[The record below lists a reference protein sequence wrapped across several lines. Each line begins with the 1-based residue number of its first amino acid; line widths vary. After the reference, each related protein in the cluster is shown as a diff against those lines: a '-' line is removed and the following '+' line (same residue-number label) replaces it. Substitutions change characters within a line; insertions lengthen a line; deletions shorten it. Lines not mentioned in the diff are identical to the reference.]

1 MNLQLALILLGVAT
15 FIGIVLFSLWQKRGG
30 SRVWLDRP
38 RQWLQS
44 NLQRIPWGNIVTAV
58 RPKELAQRVR
68 QKEPS
73 LVSSSDLDLAGD
85 GRESGA
91 QTEPMPDGSPQ
102 DDGSQKGAVGSAQA
116 LPSEIGKQPLKIDY
130 WARLPGPT
138 PVSRDAALSVFREHE
153 IDLQRPR
160 ALHGR
165 TEPGNVWV
173 DLTTAPAD
181 EVFTDLIVSLQIADR
196 DGAVSESEL
205 TRFNNLTYYMSESLN
220 RSLQFD
226 MTIEEALPE
235 AERLARFCQEFDL
248 LAVIHIEPPPGR
260 GFSGPEVTQALDR
273 AGMRLGKDD
282 MFHLYDPRTGAGRFS
297 LANRSESGSFSYDV
311 LESGMLRGLVLFLNV
326 PTAPRPSQ
334 TFSDLI
340 SVATY
345 VSTEIDGVLVDP
357 QGKAL
362 ADAQFDSIARQIR
375 SLESSMKRYGID
387 PGSEEAKR
395 LF

>member
-30 SRVWLDRP
+30 SRVWLDLP

-73 LVSSSDLDLAGD
+73 LVSSGDLDLAGD

-102 DDGSQKGAVGSAQA
+102 DDGSQKGAVGSAQG
-116 LPSEIGKQPLKIDY
+116 LSSEIGKQPLKIDY

-165 TEPGNVWV
+165 TEPGNVWL

-181 EVFTDLIVSLQIADR
+181 EVFADLIVSLQIADR

-260 GFSGPEVTQALDR
+260 GFSGPEVTRALDR

-282 MFHLYDPRTGAGRFS
+282 MFHLYDPRTGASRFS
-297 LANRSESGSFSYDV
+297 LANRSESGSFSYDE

-357 QGKAL
+357 QGEVL
-362 ADAQFDSIARQIR
+362 TNAQFDSIARQIR

>member
-73 LVSSSDLDLAGD
+73 LVSSGDLDLAGD

>member
-73 LVSSSDLDLAGD
+73 LVSSGDLDLAGD

-102 DDGSQKGAVGSAQA
+102 DDGSQKGAVGSAKA

-297 LANRSESGSFSYDV
+297 LANRSESGSFSYDE

>member
-15 FIGIVLFSLWQKRGG
+15 FAGIVLLSFWQKRGASSEWLER
-30 SRVWLDRP
+30 SRTSV
-38 RQWLQS
+38 QTF
-44 NLQRIPWGNIVTAV
+44 LQRIPWGNIAAGL
-58 RPKELAQRVR
+58 RPKKLAQRVR

-73 LVSSSDLDLAGD
+73 LVSSGDLDLAGD
-85 GRESGA
+85 NRESETDDEPFVGGLPHDEGSKKPAAGA
-91 QTEPMPDGSPQ
+91 AHG
-102 DDGSQKGAVGSAQA
+102 

-130 WARLPGPT
+130 WARLPGT
-138 PVSRDAALSVFREHE
+138 APVSRDAALAVFREYE

-165 TEPGNVWV
+165 TQPGNAWL
-173 DLTTAPAD
+173 DLATAPAD
-181 EVFTDLIVSLQIADR
+181 EVFSDLIVSLQMADR
-196 DGAVSESEL
+196 DGAVTESEL
-205 TRFNNLTYYMSESLN
+205 TRFNNLTYYMSETLN

-235 AERLARFCQEFDL
+235 AERLSRFCQEFDL
-248 LAVIHIEPPPGR
+248 LAVIHIEPAPGK
-260 GFSGPEVTQALDR
+260 GFSGPEVARALDR

-282 MFHLYDPRTGAGRFS
+282 MFHLYDPRTGESRFS
-297 LANRSESGSFSYDV
+297 LANRSETGNFSYDE

-326 PTAPRPSQ
+326 PTVPRPSQ

-345 VSTEIDGVLVDP
+345 LSTEVDGVLVDP
-357 QGKAL
+357 QGEIL

-387 PGSEEAKR
+387 PGSEETNR

>member
-30 SRVWLDRP
+30 SRVWLDLP

-73 LVSSSDLDLAGD
+73 LVSSGDLDLAGE

-297 LANRSESGSFSYDV
+297 LANRSESGSFSYDE

>member
-30 SRVWLDRP
+30 SRVWLDLP

-73 LVSSSDLDLAGD
+73 LVSSGDLDLAGD

-102 DDGSQKGAVGSAQA
+102 DDGSQKGAVGSAQG
-116 LPSEIGKQPLKIDY
+116 LSSEIGKQPLKIDY

-165 TEPGNVWV
+165 TEPGNVWL

-181 EVFTDLIVSLQIADR
+181 EVFADLIVSLQIADR

-260 GFSGPEVTQALDR
+260 GFSGPEVTRALDR

-282 MFHLYDPRTGAGRFS
+282 MFHLYDPRTGASRFS
-297 LANRSESGSFSYDV
+297 LANRSESGSFSYDE

>member
-1 MNLQLALILLGVAT
+1 MNLQLALIVLGVAT
-15 FIGIVLFSLWQKRGG
+15 LIGIVLFSLWQKRGG
-30 SRVWLDRP
+30 SRAWLDRP

-44 NLQRIPWGNIVTAV
+44 NLQRIPWGNIVSAL

-85 GRESGA
+85 GRESRA
-91 QTEPMPDGSPQ
+91 QSEPIVDSSPH
-102 DDGSQKGAVGSAQA
+102 DYRSQKGAVGSAQA

-130 WARLPGPT
+130 WARLPGST
-138 PVSRDAALSVFREHE
+138 PVSRDAALAVFREYE

-165 TEPGNVWV
+165 TEPGNVWL

-181 EVFTDLIVSLQIADR
+181 EVFADLIVSLQIADR

-260 GFSGPEVTQALDR
+260 GFSGPEVTRALDR

-282 MFHLYDPRTGAGRFS
+282 MFHLYDPRTGASRFS
-297 LANRSESGSFSYDV
+297 LASRSESGSFSYDE
-311 LESGMLRGLVLFLNV
+311 LESGILRGLVLFLNV
-326 PTAPRPSQ
+326 PTVPRPSQ

-340 SVATY
+340 SVANY
-345 VSTEIDGVLVDP
+345 VSTELDGVLVDP
-357 QGKAL
+357 QKGRL
-362 ADAQFDSIARQIR
+362 AESQFDSISKQIR